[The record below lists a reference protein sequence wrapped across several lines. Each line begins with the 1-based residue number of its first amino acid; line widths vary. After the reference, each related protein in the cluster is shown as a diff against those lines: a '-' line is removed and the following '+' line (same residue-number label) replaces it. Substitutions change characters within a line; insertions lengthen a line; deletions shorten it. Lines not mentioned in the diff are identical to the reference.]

1 MAWPS
6 PYNGIPSYS
15 PMPPNCIGFPYHPS
29 GVNVHYPLAPSC
41 GVFPR
46 KQRRER
52 TTFTKSQL
60 EILEDLFAKTHYPD
74 IFMREEAA
82 RKINLPESRVQVW
95 FKNRRAKHRQKAKQ
109 DKEKSSKKP
118 NNSTSSNENNNELT
132 KPSISPAPSLS
143 PKVNNIANSPPESP
157 NYKALPPTQTTT
169 NNMNSIWSPA
179 KNPSPYDAPRTASP
193 ILSPCAGV
201 GGPIGGQGVTSSTY
215 NQNNSSLYS
224 HTPYNMSHA
233 RNDYSQYST
242 MPFGASVGS
251 HNSVGNHNTN
261 DIMDFPNEY
270 HPQQNGSWYS
280 SM

>member
-109 DKEKSSKKP
+109 DKEKTSKKTS
-118 NNSTSSNENNNELT
+118 NSTSSDTSELSKT
-132 KPSISPAPSLS
+132 GSISPAPSIS
-143 PKVNNIANSPPESP
+143 PKVSNIVASPPESP
-157 NYKALPPTQTTT
+157 SYKTTIST
-169 NNMNSIWSPA
+169 PSSNMNSIWSPA
-179 KNPSPYDAPRTASP
+179 KNSSPYEAPRTVSP
-193 ILSPCAGV
+193 ILSPCAG
-201 GGPIGGQGVTSSTY
+201 GGGSNPGSGGGSSY
-215 NQNNSSLYS
+215 NQSSSSLYT
-224 HTPYNMSHA
+224 HTPYNMSHT
-233 RNDYSQYST
+233 RNDYPQYGT
-242 MPFGASVGS
+242 MPFSTSVGGHS
-251 HNSVGNHNTN
+251 NHNSS

-270 HPQQNGSWYS
+270 HPQQSAPWYS